1 MADATQ
7 IPAIGRNEADRAVI
21 PPLVPEL
28 GVHVVF
34 MSVARRD
41 EIFVRVV
48 LECHE
53 GFGVARA
60 HEGEHE
66 EDRTLL
72 SLLIVPDFAEPAR
85 ALLDEL
91 HATADIRFLAGG
103 PEWIAQVKRDLP

>member
-1 MADATQ
+1 MTLEGPQDL
-7 IPAIGRNEADRAVI
+7 I

-34 MSVARRD
+34 LSVSRKD

-66 EDRTLL
+66 SDRTLL

-85 ALLDEL
+85 ALLADLEK
-91 HATADIRFLAGG
+91 TADIRFLTGG
-103 PEWIAQVKRDLP
+103 PDWIAQVIRDLP

>member
-1 MADATQ
+1 MTPEGTHDL
-7 IPAIGRNEADRAVI
+7 I

-34 MSVARRD
+34 LSVARKD

-66 EDRTLL
+66 PERTLL

-85 ALLDEL
+85 ALLADL
-91 HATADIRFLAGG
+91 RVSADIRFLEGG
-103 PEWIAQVKRDLP
+103 PDWIAQVMRDLP

>member
-1 MADATQ
+1 MTDM
-7 IPAIGRNEADRAVI
+7 PAKTTL

-34 MSVARRD
+34 MSVARKD

-60 HEGEHE
+60 HEGATEAE
-66 EDRTLL
+66 RTLL
-72 SLLIVPDFAEPAR
+72 SLLIVPDFAEPACGMLDD
-85 ALLDEL
+85 LLEC
-91 HATADIRFLAGG
+91 ADIRLLEAG
-103 PEWIAQVKRDLP
+103 PDWIAQVIRDLP